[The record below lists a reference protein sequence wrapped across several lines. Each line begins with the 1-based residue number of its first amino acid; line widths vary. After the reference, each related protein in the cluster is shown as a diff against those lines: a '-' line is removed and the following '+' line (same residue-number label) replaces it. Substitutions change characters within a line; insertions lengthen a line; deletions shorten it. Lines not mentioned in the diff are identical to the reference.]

1 MDKREIVAKL
11 TEIFRDVFDDDSINI
26 TPQMSAD
33 DLEEWDSISHIS
45 LISSVEGEFG
55 IKFSMPEVVGMKN
68 VGEMV
73 NIIFER
79 VN

>member
-1 MDKREIVAKL
+1 MDKREIVSKL
-11 TEIFRDVFDDDSINI
+11 TGIFRDVFDDESINI

-45 LISSVEGEFG
+45 LISAVEDEFG
-55 IKFSMPEVVGMKN
+55 MKFTMSEVVGMKN

>member
-1 MDKREIVAKL
+1 MDKREIVSKL

-45 LISSVEGEFG
+45 LISAAEDEFG
-55 IKFSMPEVVGMKN
+55 MKFTMSEVVGMKN